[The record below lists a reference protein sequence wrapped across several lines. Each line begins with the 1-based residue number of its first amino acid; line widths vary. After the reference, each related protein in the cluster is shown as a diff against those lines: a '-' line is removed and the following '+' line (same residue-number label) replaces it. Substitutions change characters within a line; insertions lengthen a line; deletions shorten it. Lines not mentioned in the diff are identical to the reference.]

1 MYLAHGVARRDAEPH
16 GKSRGLQRAGDG
28 VLRQLGRVVLL
39 GKVREQDVA
48 RAALHGEPRKFRRRV
63 VGQMPLVAEDAAL
76 EEIGVGA
83 VLQRFHVVIG
93 FEQERI
99 HARER
104 FTRRAGDEAGVSQDA
119 ERAVGGV
126 DAVADGIHG
135 VVRGGERAHGAAC
148 EFKRVAC
155 GEGDDGTGE
164 DMGYAARDIDRG
176 SAFFAECGEAAD
188 VVGVLVRDEY
198 GGQVAERPP
207 QRAEGLLDA
216 AAGDARVDEQQRVAR
231 AHERA
236 VAARTA
242 GKRVKFHGK
251 RSFI

>member
-1 MYLAHGVARRDAEPH
+1 VP
-16 GKSRGLQRAGDG
+16 
-28 VLRQLGRVVLL
+28 
-39 GKVREQDVA
+39 
-48 RAALHGEPRKFRRRV
+48 F
-63 VGQMPLVAEDAAL
+63 VAENAAL
-76 EEIGVGA
+76 EEIGVGT

-93 FEQERI
+93 FKQECI
-99 HARER
+99 HTCEH
-104 FTRRAGDEAGVSQDA
+104 FTRRVGDEAGVGQDA

-135 VVRGGERAHGAAC
+135 VVRGGERAHGAAR
-148 EFKRVAC
+148 EFKRVAR

-164 DMGYAARDIDRG
+164 DMGYAARDVDRG
-176 SAFFAECGEAAD
+176 RAFFAECGETAD

>member
-1 MYLAHGVARRDAEPH
+1 M
-16 GKSRGLQRAGDG
+16 
-28 VLRQLGRVVLL
+28 
-39 GKVREQDVA
+39 
-48 RAALHGEPRKFRRRV
+48 
-63 VGQMPLVAEDAAL
+63 
-76 EEIGVGA
+76 
-83 VLQRFHVVIG
+83 IG

-104 FTRRAGDEAGVSQDA
+104 FTRRAGDEAGVGQDA

-135 VVRGGERAHGAAC
+135 VVRGGERAHGAAR
-148 EFKRVAC
+148 EFQRVAR
-155 GEGDDGTGE
+155 GEGDDGAGE
-164 DMGYAARDIDRG
+164 DMGYAACDVDRG
-176 SAFFAECGEAAD
+176 GAFFAECGEAAD

-207 QRAEGLLDA
+207 QRAERLLDA

-236 VAARTA
+236 VAARAA

>member
-1 MYLAHGVARRDAEPH
+1 MNIQIFGANKCFDTKKAERWFKERRIKYQSIDLVRYGMSGGEFD
-16 GKSRGLQRAGDG
+16 S
-28 VLRQLGRVVLL
+28 VL
-39 GKVREQDVA
+39 
-48 RAALHGEPRKFRRRV
+48 
-63 VGQMPLVAEDAAL
+63 
-76 EEIGVGA
+76 
-83 VLQRFHVVIG
+83 
-93 FEQERI
+93 
-99 HARER
+99 
-104 FTRRAGDEAGVSQDA
+104 
-119 ERAVGGV
+119 RAVGGV

-135 VVRGGERAHGAAC
+135 VVRGGERAHGAAR
-148 EFKRVAC
+148 EFQRVAC

-164 DMGYAARDIDRG
+164 DIGYAARDIDRG
-176 SAFFAECGEAAD
+176 GAFFAECGEAAD

>member
-16 GKSRGLQRAGDG
+16 GKPRGLQCAGDG

-48 RAALHGEPRKFRRRV
+48 RAALHSEPCKFRRRV
-63 VGQMPLVAEDAAL
+63 VGQVPFVAENAAL

-99 HARER
+99 HACER
-104 FTRRAGDEAGVSQDA
+104 FTRHTGDEAGVGQDA
-119 ERAVGGV
+119 ERAVGSV

-135 VVRGGERAHGAAC
+135 VVRGGERAHGAAR
-148 EFKRVAC
+148 EFKRVAR

-164 DMGYAARDIDRG
+164 DMGYAARDVDRG
-176 SAFFAECGEAAD
+176 GAFFAECGEAAD

-216 AAGDARVDEQQRVAR
+216 AAGDARVNEQQRVAR

-236 VAARTA
+236 VAARAA

>member
-1 MYLAHGVARRDAEPH
+1 MYLAHGIARRDAEPH

-63 VGQMPLVAEDAAL
+63 VGQVPFVAENAAL
-76 EEIGVGA
+76 EEIGVGT

-104 FTRRAGDEAGVSQDA
+104 FTRRVGDEAGVGQDA

-126 DAVADGIHG
+126 DAVADGSLG
-135 VVRGGERAHGAAC
+135 VSPAVKA
-148 EFKRVAC
+148 
-155 GEGDDGTGE
+155 TT
-164 DMGYAARDIDRG
+164 
-176 SAFFAECGEAAD
+176 
-188 VVGVLVRDEY
+188 
-198 GGQVAERPP
+198 GQVRIWDTP
-207 QRAEGLLDA
+207 
-216 AAGDARVDEQQRVAR
+216 RV
-231 AHERA
+231 
-236 VAARTA
+236 T
-242 GKRVKFHGK
+242 
-251 RSFI
+251 

>member
-1 MYLAHGVARRDAEPH
+1 
-16 GKSRGLQRAGDG
+16 
-28 VLRQLGRVVLL
+28 
-39 GKVREQDVA
+39 
-48 RAALHGEPRKFRRRV
+48 
-63 VGQMPLVAEDAAL
+63 
-76 EEIGVGA
+76 
-83 VLQRFHVVIG
+83 
-93 FEQERI
+93 
-99 HARER
+99 
-104 FTRRAGDEAGVSQDA
+104 
-119 ERAVGGV
+119 
-126 DAVADGIHG
+126 
-135 VVRGGERAHGAAC
+135 
-148 EFKRVAC
+148 
-155 GEGDDGTGE
+155 
-164 DMGYAARDIDRG
+164 MGYAARDVDRG

-236 VAARTA
+236 VAARAA